1 MALPA
6 VIGGIGKG
14 LLGLGKGLSKGMTA
28 GKVAKTAGTIVGRK
42 AKNKISAPR
51 QDTSQTI
58 SPSYYEEPKKQ
69 GIFKRTTS
77 DGSIESVK
85 ITVTNI
91 KSVLFKQQKQLT
103 KQSKDNQNLEERLSD
118 LGQKK
123 SKGMKLGLGKI
134 GNEDTS
140 VGPITDFINNVS
152 SISSLL
158 LTSVIGNSIF
168 DMLEG
173 GTETGTGTTPTD
185 KIIDESVEKVGK
197 EKTLELLNQ
206 EQKEKKKK
214 GNIFTRFFNR
224 VIRGEGA
231 ELEEQKARVKTGET
245 PRYGFFG
252 RIKSESELKNLN
264 DTSLIDNDNE
274 VTNTLIINRP
284 IEVPAK

>member
-58 SPSYYEEPKKQ
+58 SPSYYEDPKKQ
-69 GIFKRTTS
+69 SIFKRTAS

>member
-28 GKVAKTAGTIVGRK
+28 GKVAKTAGSVVANKT
-42 AKNKISAPR
+42 KNKISAPI
-51 QDTSQTI
+51 QQNISQTI

-123 SKGMKLGLGKI
+123 SKGMKLGLGKVK
-134 GNEDTS
+134 NAVMS
-140 VGPITDFINNVS
+140 VEPITDFINNVS

-173 GTETGTGTTPTD
+173 GTETGTTPTD
-185 KIIDESVEKVGK
+185 KKVDESVEKVGK
-197 EKTLELLNQ
+197 EETLKLLNQ

-214 GNIFTRFFNR
+214 GNRFTRFFNR
-224 VIRGEGA
+224 VIKGEGA

>member
-42 AKNKISAPR
+42 VKNKIFAPR

-123 SKGMKLGLGKI
+123 SKGMKLGLGKVK
-134 GNEDTS
+134 NAVMSME
-140 VGPITDFINNVS
+140 PITDFINNVS

>member
-42 AKNKISAPR
+42 VKNKIFAPR

-58 SPSYYEEPKKQ
+58 SPSYYEDPKKQ
-69 GIFKRTTS
+69 SIFKRTAS

-123 SKGMKLGLGKI
+123 SKGMKLGLGKVK
-134 GNEDTS
+134 NAVMSME
-140 VGPITDFINNVS
+140 PITDFINNVS

-158 LTSVIGNSIF
+158 LASVIGNSIF

>member
-58 SPSYYEEPKKQ
+58 SPSYYEDPKKQ
-69 GIFKRTTS
+69 SIFKRTAS

-123 SKGMKLGLGKI
+123 SKGMKLGLGKVK
-134 GNEDTS
+134 NAVMSME
-140 VGPITDFINNVS
+140 PITDFINNVS

>member
-42 AKNKISAPR
+42 VKNKIFAPR

-58 SPSYYEEPKKQ
+58 SPSYYEDPKKQ
-69 GIFKRTTS
+69 SIFKRTAS

-123 SKGMKLGLGKI
+123 SKGMKLGLGKVK
-134 GNEDTS
+134 NAVMSME
-140 VGPITDFINNVS
+140 PITDFINNVS